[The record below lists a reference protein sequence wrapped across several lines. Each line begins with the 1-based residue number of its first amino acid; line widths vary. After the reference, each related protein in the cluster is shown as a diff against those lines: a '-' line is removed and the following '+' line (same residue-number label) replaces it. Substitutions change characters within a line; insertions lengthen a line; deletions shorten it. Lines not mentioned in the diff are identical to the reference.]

1 MIHVFL
7 TYPGGGKLSMAIGGR
22 LVLAALAALTCSI
35 AYGSK
40 PNILMFV
47 FDDMRPTLTPYG
59 EPGASTPNI
68 QQIANQNGATTF
80 ENVYVQ
86 QAFCGPS
93 RTSFLTGRRPDSTK
107 LYDLG
112 SYWRE
117 VAGNFSTFPELIKG
131 AGYTTHSIGKVF
143 HPLSSMKHANHTD
156 DYPYSWSEPG
166 WHPPT
171 QHYKQAPVCPPL
183 AGLQLTLFI
192 FIFTFIHFCLPSRSP
207 ALALPCSRTHRCAAS
222 PQQEE
227 QNIHKFTLSGG
238 C

>member
-1 MIHVFL
+1 
-7 TYPGGGKLSMAIGGR
+7 MAIQVGGR